1 MLIDCSGH
9 YGEMYGD
16 VVGMGTG
23 VMGMGWGWGEICG
36 DGVGVR
42 ITSCP
47 SAGLYSRYTGIKKI
61 FYSFSDNNIR
71 LIT

>member
-1 MLIDCSGH
+1 
-9 YGEMYGD
+9 MYGD

-47 SAGLYSRYTGIKKI
+47 SAGLYSRYTGI
-61 FYSFSDNNIR
+61 
-71 LIT
+71 